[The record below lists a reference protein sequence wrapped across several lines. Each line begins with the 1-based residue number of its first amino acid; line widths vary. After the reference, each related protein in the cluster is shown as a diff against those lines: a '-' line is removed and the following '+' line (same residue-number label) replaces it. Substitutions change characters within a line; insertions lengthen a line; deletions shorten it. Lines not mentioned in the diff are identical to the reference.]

1 MELPVSLLAA
11 SIKRGSILH
20 STIFENIDHGKF
32 FVIIGIT
39 EEYIAGFFFINSNIH
54 KSLWGKQEQL
64 AMQYPLKHTDYT
76 FLEYDSFLCATDI
89 LKREKEELVKSISE
103 GVTSIIGYLQEDH
116 LQEILEMVRQSKL
129 FSNKDKRDFFYKE

>member
-64 AMQYPLKHTDYT
+64 DMQYLLKHTDYT

-89 LKREKEELVKSISE
+89 LKRKKEELVKSISE